1 MLLWSVALRYKRQPT
16 HTILLFFSVNSSVAI
31 FHSRRRWQG
40 NKGKKQALAWKSEDL
55 GPGWLQ
61 PPVFIQE
68 DFFQRA
74 DSLPYTRWLQG
85 TSRPICITNLLNKE
99 RYVLH
104 QAKSE
109 DDHRPFWS
117 FERLRGKC
125 YIMGHIL
132 TIVTYENE
140 LVISHYKAICNTLF
154 ITIRLLT
161 DFSPN
166 NLLIASYLVSKEVG
180 LPQVA
185 FLLKHFINMVLLKKL
200 QFLIVTIKP

>member
-1 MLLWSVALRYKRQPT
+1 MLPWSVALRYKRQPT
-16 HTILLFFSVNSSVAI
+16 HTILPFFSVNSSVAI

-74 DSLPYTRWLQG
+74 DSLPCTRWLQG

-109 DDHRPFWS
+109 DNHRPFWS
-117 FERLRGKC
+117 FESLRGKC
-125 YIMGHIL
+125 YIMAYIL
-132 TIVTYENE
+132 TIDTNKNANYW
-140 LVISHYKAICNTLF
+140 LVVSHYKAICNTF
-154 ITIRLLT
+154 FLT
-161 DFSPN
+161 TRPLTEFPPS
-166 NLLIASYLVSKEVG
+166 NLLITSYL
-180 LPQVA
+180 
-185 FLLKHFINMVLLKKL
+185 
-200 QFLIVTIKP
+200 